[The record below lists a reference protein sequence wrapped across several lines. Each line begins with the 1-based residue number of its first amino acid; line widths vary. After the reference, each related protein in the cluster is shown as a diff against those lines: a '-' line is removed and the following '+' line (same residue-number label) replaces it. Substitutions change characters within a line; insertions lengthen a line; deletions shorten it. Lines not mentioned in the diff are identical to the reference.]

1 MLRSS
6 TRQEFIMPVDTQ
18 AATSRLM
25 RFLAVEGVTGKEAA
39 IGRELGAALQEAGVP
54 AGAIRLDD
62 ANTRIPV
69 PTETGNLIVDL
80 PGRGAMHNQPRILF
94 MTHMDTVPLCAGAR
108 PKVAGRKIV
117 NEAKTA
123 LGGDNRCGCGVLVT
137 LAAELERQKLDHP
150 PITLLFCVR
159 EESGLW
165 GARHV
170 RTAELG
176 SPVMAFN
183 YDGGA
188 ASSVTIGAVGADRWQ
203 VEIFG
208 RASHAGVA
216 PERGISST
224 MIMAL
229 ALAEVKAGGWFGKV
243 VKGKGQGR
251 RQGTSNV
258 GPVTGGEGRP
268 AGDATNVVTD
278 YVHVRGESRSHDRA
292 FFKEITKAYKAAF
305 EKAAKGVKNSDGKTG
320 RVKFKAE
327 TDYYPFRMKE
337 SLPVV
342 QRALAAVSDVGG
354 APNIRAA
361 NGGLDANWMVR
372 HGVPTVTFGAG
383 QNEVHT
389 IDEWINLDEY
399 DRACALAV
407 RLATMR

>member
-1 MLRSS
+1 
-6 TRQEFIMPVDTQ
+6 MPVDTQ
-18 AATSRLM
+18 AATGRLM
-25 RFLAVEGVTGKEAA
+25 RFLGIEGVTGKEAA
-39 IGRELGAALQEAGVP
+39 IGRELAAALQDVGVP
-54 AGAIRLDD
+54 REAIRLDD
-62 ANTRIPV
+62 ANMRIPA

-80 PGRGAMHNQPRILF
+80 PGRGAMHNQPRVLF
-94 MTHMDTVPLCAGAR
+94 MTHMDTVPLCAGAK
-108 PKVAGRKIV
+108 PKLSGRRIV
-117 NEAKTA
+117 NQAKTA

-137 LAAELERQKLDHP
+137 LAAELATQNLAHP

-170 RTAELG
+170 KTEELG

-183 YDGGA
+183 YDGSSA
-188 ASSVTIGAVGADRWQ
+188 ANVTIGAVGADRWQ

-208 RASHAGVA
+208 RASHAGGA

-224 MIMAL
+224 MILAL
-229 ALAEVKAGGWFGKV
+229 ALADVKAGGWFGKV
-243 VKGKGQGR
+243 VKGK

-278 YVHVRGESRSHDRA
+278 YVHVRGESRSHDSK

-305 EKAAKGVKNSDGKTG
+305 QKAAKRVKNSEGKSG

-327 TDYYPFRMKE
+327 TDYYPFRRKD
-337 SLPVV
+337 SLPIVK
-342 QRALAAVSDVGG
+342 RAAEAVAAVGG
-354 APNIRAA
+354 TASIRAA

-372 HGVPTVTFGAG
+372 HGVPPVTFGAG
-383 QNEVHT
+383 HDAPNT
-389 IDEWINLDEY
+389 
-399 DRACALAV
+399 
-407 RLATMR
+407 

>member
-1 MLRSS
+1 
-6 TRQEFIMPVDTQ
+6 MPVDTK
-18 AATSRLM
+18 AATDRLM
-25 RFLAVEGVTGKEAA
+25 RFLAVEGVTGQEAA
-39 IGRELGAALQEAGVP
+39 IGRELTAALKQAGVP
-54 AGAIRLDD
+54 AKAIRLDD

-80 PGRGAMHNQPRILF
+80 PGRGALHNQPRIMF
-94 MTHMDTVPLCAGAR
+94 MTHMDTVPLCAGAK
-108 PKVAGRKIV
+108 PKKSGRKIV

-137 LAAELERQKLDHP
+137 LAAELAKQKLDHP

-159 EESGLW
+159 EESGLY

-170 RTAELG
+170 KLEELG
-176 SPVMAFN
+176 KPVMAFN

-188 ASSVTIGAVGADRWQ
+188 ASNVVIGAVGADRWT
-203 VEIFG
+203 VEILG

-243 VKGKGQGR
+243 VKGK

-278 YVHVRGESRSHDRA
+278 YVHVRGESRSHDGK

-305 EKAAKGVKNSDGKTG
+305 EKAAKKVTNAQGKSG
-320 RVKFKAE
+320 KVKFKAE

-342 QRALAAVSDVGG
+342 KRAIEAVAAVGG
-354 APNIRAA
+354 TPNVRAA

-383 QNEVHT
+383 QNEAHT

-407 RLATMR
+407 QLATMR